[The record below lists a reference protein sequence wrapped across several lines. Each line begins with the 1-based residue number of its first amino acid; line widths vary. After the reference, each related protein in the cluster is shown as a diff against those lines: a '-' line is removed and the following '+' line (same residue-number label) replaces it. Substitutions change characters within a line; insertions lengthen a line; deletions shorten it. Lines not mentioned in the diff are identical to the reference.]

1 MIQKLIRMIKKKSK
15 ILITGHNG
23 LVGSS
28 LLRYFKSKN
37 YLNLFTIS
45 KNKLDLR
52 DQKKVYNFFLK
63 NRFDAVIN
71 AAAKVGGILANNKYR
86 ADFINDNLIIQNNII
101 NACFKSGVKNLIF
114 LGSSCIYPKK
124 SLQPIKE
131 EYLLRGS
138 LELTNEPYAIAK
150 IAGIK
155 LCESFNFQ
163 YKTNFK
169 CLMPCNLYGP
179 NDNYDLDNSHFFP
192 AIIKKILIA
201 KKKNKKSLEIW
212 GTGKPKR
219 ELMYVDDLSRA
230 CEFFLK
236 KKTKETL
243 INIGVGKD
251 LTITDYTKF
260 LMKKLKV
267 KLKLVYDKS
276 KPDGT
281 YQKLLDC
288 KKAKKY
294 GWRPIY
300 SLNYGTDQTLKNLKL

>member
-1 MIQKLIRMIKKKSK
+1 MINKKSR
-15 ILITGHNG
+15 ILITGHRG

-28 LLRYFKSKN
+28 LLRYFKTKN
-37 YLNLFTIS
+37 YSNIFTIS
-45 KNKLDLR
+45 KAKLNLR
-52 DQKKVYNFFLK
+52 DQKKVYKFFLK
-63 NRFDAVIN
+63 NKFDAVIN

-86 ADFINDNLIIQNNII
+86 AEFINENLIIQTNII
-101 NACFKSGVKNLIF
+101 NACYKSGVNNLIF

-131 EYLLRGS
+131 EYLLGGP
-138 LELTNEPYAIAK
+138 LEITNEPYAIAK

-155 LCESFNFQ
+155 LCESFNIQ
-163 YKTNFK
+163 YKTNYK

-179 NDNYDLDNSHFFP
+179 NDNYDRNNSHFFP

-201 KKKNKKSLEIW
+201 KKKNIKKIKLW
-212 GTGKPKR
+212 GTGKPRR

-236 KKTKETL
+236 KKTKDTL

-251 LTITDYTKF
+251 MTITEYSKF
-260 LMKKLKV
+260 IMKKLKV
-267 KLKLVYDKS
+267 KLSIDYDKS

-281 YQKLLDC
+281 FQKLLDC
-288 KKAKKY
+288 KKAKRY
-294 GWRPIY
+294 GWKPVY
-300 SLNYGTDQTLKNLKL
+300 TLNEGFDLTLKNLKIQI

>member
-1 MIQKLIRMIKKKSK
+1 MINKKSR

-37 YLNLFTIS
+37 YLNILTIPKS
-45 KNKLDLR
+45 KLDLR
-52 DQKKVYNFFLK
+52 DQKKVYNYFLK
-63 NRFDAVIN
+63 NKFDAVIN

-101 NACFKSGVKNLIF
+101 NACFKSRVNNLIF

-124 SLQPIKE
+124 SPQPIKE
-131 EYLLRGS
+131 EYLLSGP
-138 LELTNEPYAIAK
+138 LEITNEPYAIAK

-155 LCESFNFQ
+155 LCESFNQQ
-163 YKTNFK
+163 YQTNYK

-179 NDNYDLDNSHFFP
+179 NDNYDENNSHFFP
-192 AIIKKILIA
+192 AITKKILIA
-201 KKKNKKSLEIW
+201 KKKNKKIIKLW
-212 GTGKPKR
+212 GTGKPRR

-236 KKTKETL
+236 KKTRDTL

-251 LTITDYTKF
+251 MTIREYTKF

-267 KLKLVYDKS
+267 KLSIVYDRT

-281 YQKLLDC
+281 FQKLLNC
-288 KKAKKY
+288 KKANQY
-294 GWRPIY
+294 GWRPIH
-300 SLNYGTDQTLKNLKL
+300 SLDAGLKLTLQNLKI

>member
-1 MIQKLIRMIKKKSK
+1 MINKKSR

-37 YLNLFTIS
+37 YLNIFTIP
-45 KNKLDLR
+45 KAKLDLR
-52 DQKKVYNFFLK
+52 DQKKVYNYFLK
-63 NRFDAVIN
+63 HKFDAVIN

-101 NACFKSGVKNLIF
+101 NACFKSRVNNLIF

-124 SLQPIKE
+124 SPQPIKE
-131 EYLLRGS
+131 KYLLSGP
-138 LELTNEPYAIAK
+138 LEITNEPYAIAK

-155 LCESFNFQ
+155 LCESFNQQ
-163 YKTNFK
+163 YQTNYK

-179 NDNYDLDNSHFFP
+179 NDNYDENNSHFFP
-192 AIIKKILIA
+192 AITKKILMA
-201 KKKNKKSLEIW
+201 KKKNKKIIKLW
-212 GTGKPKR
+212 GTGKPRR

-236 KKTKETL
+236 KKTKDTL
-243 INIGVGKD
+243 INIGIGKD
-251 LTITDYTKF
+251 MTIREYTKF
-260 LMKKLKV
+260 LMKNLKV
-267 KLKLVYDKS
+267 NLSIVYDRT

-281 YQKLLDC
+281 FQKLLDC
-288 KKAKKY
+288 KKANQY
-294 GWRPIY
+294 GWRPIH
-300 SLNYGTDQTLKNLKL
+300 SLDTGFKLTLQNLKI

>member
-1 MIQKLIRMIKKKSK
+1 MINKKSR

-37 YLNLFTIS
+37 YQNVFTIP
-45 KNKLDLR
+45 KAKLDLR
-52 DQKKVYNFFLK
+52 DQKKVYNYFLK
-63 NRFDAVIN
+63 NKFDAVIN

-101 NACFKSGVKNLIF
+101 NACFKSRVNNLIF

-124 SLQPIKE
+124 SPQPIKE
-131 EYLLRGS
+131 KYLLSGP
-138 LELTNEPYAIAK
+138 LEITNEPYAIAK

-155 LCESFNFQ
+155 LCESFNQQ
-163 YKTNFK
+163 YQTNYK

-179 NDNYDLDNSHFFP
+179 NDNYDENNSHFFP
-192 AIIKKILIA
+192 AITKKILVA
-201 KKKNKKSLEIW
+201 KKKNKKIIKIW
-212 GTGKPKR
+212 GTGKPRR

-236 KKTKETL
+236 KKTKDTL
-243 INIGVGKD
+243 INIGIGKD
-251 LTITDYTKF
+251 MTIREYTKF
-260 LMKKLKV
+260 LMKNLKV
-267 KLKLVYDKS
+267 KLSIVYDTT

-281 YQKLLDC
+281 FQKLLDC
-288 KKAKKY
+288 KKANQY
-294 GWRPIY
+294 GWRPIH
-300 SLNYGTDQTLKNLKL
+300 SLDTGLKLTLQNLKI